1 MKRVLIADDHD
12 VVRQGLKQIL
22 MEATPDAVF
31 GDASSASEVLSL
43 VRSAPWDVVV
53 LDISLPD
60 RSGLDVLKELRQSD
74 PGLPVLVLSMHP
86 EEQFAVRVLRAGA
99 AGYLTKRSAPRELV
113 AAVRKVLAGGKY
125 VTESLAEKLAAVVD
139 FGRPSGEPH
148 EKLSDREYQVFR
160 MLASG
165 QTVKEIGEKLSL
177 TPQTVS
183 THRARILE
191 KMGLETNAELA
202 QYARRAG
209 LLEQ

>member
-1 MKRVLIADDHD
+1 MKRILLADDHD

-22 MEATPDAVF
+22 VEATPDAVF
-31 GDASSASEVLSL
+31 GDASSGSEVLKL

-99 AGYLTKRSAPRELV
+99 AGYLTKRSAPQELV

-125 VTESLAEKLAAVVD
+125 VTQSLAEKLAAVVD

-148 EKLSDREYQVFR
+148 ERLSDREYQVFR

-165 QTVKEIGEKLSL
+165 QTVKEIGEELSL